1 MTTLASTLA
10 AVTVYREG
18 AVCLRHARLEAPQP
32 QTQVTIGDLP
42 LSLEAGSLRAR
53 VISGEARILA
63 VRPRFEVQVLDELDV
78 PAETKALEAA
88 KEVLSRL
95 EQQRARVEAELTE
108 LENLRPRF
116 LDPKRGE
123 PPRVAPVAA
132 VLALAELVDVELEA
146 RLALRRRL
154 QDELAD
160 ARRELELRQRRLHET
175 SSAKRA
181 ERTQLRRVAVVTLAE
196 APTGAVEL
204 GLEYVVPGAR
214 WVPGYQLQLAS
225 GLTTGTLTMRA
236 SVAQS
241 TGEDWTQIAL
251 SLSTALLDR
260 RTDVPVLKAL
270 KIGRRQP
277 PPAKSGWREPPPGLD
292 ELFTGFDAARPQS
305 PRAPSAEPPA
315 PPQAP
320 PSPSAAPASA
330 PASAKRARPEERA
343 RTLAAP
349 SPAAASADF
358 PRYAMRPASAGASRG
373 GRLAGAVA
381 ELAAGLARREAPAP
395 KEAPDEGSFD
405 ELDLEASSLVEE
417 DTPARAPGPSELG
430 GEPGTGLDAALQDYD
445 RLTMAGP
452 SGPSRGRLRP
462 MGEWDAVFALGISVQ
477 LDVVMEV
484 MASARQAS
492 LAVRGLELPANT
504 TPVSSVESFDY
515 RYDATSRV
523 DVPST
528 GRWVSLP
535 VSSCAVG
542 LTPQYV
548 CVPAVESKVYRTLQ
562 IANKGR
568 EALLPGP
575 VDVMVG
581 EAFLM
586 TTWLPAVPPRADAAC
601 RLGLGVEEAI
611 KVARKTSFQESTGGF
626 LGGSTVLPHEIQVEL
641 NNRLATPAHVEVRER
656 IPWVDPEEEKDVKV
670 EEPQVQPPWEKL
682 EAPIDGQAV
691 VRGARRWLVTVPPG
705 EVLKLTAQYAVR
717 LPSDRMLVGGNRRT

>member
-18 AVCLRHARLEAPQP
+18 AVCLRRARLEAP

-53 VISGEARILA
+53 VISGDARIQA

-78 PAETKALEAA
+78 PAEAKALEAA
-88 KEVLSRL
+88 REDLTRL
-95 EQQRARVEAELTE
+95 EQQLARVEAELTE
-108 LENLRPRF
+108 LENLTPRF

-123 PPRVAPVAA
+123 PPRVAPVTA

-146 RLALRRRL
+146 RMAHRRRL
-154 QDELAD
+154 KDELAD
-160 ARRELELRQRRLHET
+160 ARRELELRQRRLHEI
-175 SSAKRA
+175 SGSQRA

-196 APTGAVEL
+196 APTDAVEL

-241 TGEDWTQIAL
+241 TGEDWTQVAL

-292 ELFTGFDAARPQS
+292 ELFTAFDAAHQD
-305 PRAPSAEPPA
+305 APGVPAAKPPA
-315 PPQAP
+315 PPRAP
-320 PSPSAAPASA
+320 PAPA
-330 PASAKRARPEERA
+330 PAKKAKLEERA
-343 RTLAAP
+343 RTMATALAATP
-349 SPAAASADF
+349 PGL
-358 PRYAMRPASAGASRG
+358 PQYAMRTASAGPSKG

-395 KEAPDEGSFD
+395 KEALDEGAFD
-405 ELDLEASSLVEE
+405 ELALEASSPSEE
-417 DTPARAPGPSELG
+417 DTPTGAPGQAELG
-430 GEPGTGLDAALQDYD
+430 REPATGLDAALQDYD
-445 RLTMAGP
+445 RLAMAGAL
-452 SGPSRGRLRP
+452 GPARGRLQP
-462 MGEWDAVFALGISVQ
+462 MGEWDSVFVVGISVQ
-477 LDVVMEV
+477 LDVVMAV
-484 MASARQAS
+484 MTSARQSA
-492 LAVRGLELPANT
+492 LGVRGLELPANT

-515 RYDATSRV
+515 RYDAATRV

-568 EALLPGP
+568 DALLPGP

-586 TTWLPAVPPRADAAC
+586 TTWLPAVPPRADAAY

-626 LGGSTVLPHEIQVEL
+626 LGGSTVLPHEIEVEL
-641 NNRLATPAHVEVRER
+641 NNRLATPARVEVRER

-682 EAPIDGQAV
+682 DAPIDGQAV